1 STLDLVVTPAGAAA
15 PAVYAL
21 GSGSKLWKFDGADDW
36 DVSVVELPS
45 VLEVQHIAVSPDGS
59 TVYFVDGGGRNSR
72 LRSVDTA
79 TMTVDATPIAFAPM
93 GRMAVE
99 PSHGNVVIDNGDGV
113 DGYTVIDARDGVS
126 DLLVQF
132 TTNQRILQDSFDI
145 DEPDKL
151 VVSPDGE
158 RAYVLSNRT

>member
-113 DGYTVIDARDGVS
+113 DGYTVIDPSTGQRVGGDA
-126 DLLVQF
+126 VQF
-132 TTNQRILQDSFDI
+132 DVGDFAIVGDTL
-145 DEPDKL
+145 
-151 VVSPDGE
+151 
-158 RAYVLSNRT
+158 